1 MKNIIEVNNVSFEYI
16 TDENT
21 LKAIDNLDLQVKE
34 GEFVAI
40 IGHNGSGKS
49 TLSKNLNAILFPTE
63 GNILINKMD
72 TREEDKLWDIRQT
85 AGMVFQNP
93 DNQIVATVVEED
105 VAFGPENLGIE
116 PNEIRKRVEESLKS
130 VGMYELR
137 DRQPHLLS
145 GGQKQRVAI
154 AGIIAMKP
162 KCIIFDEATAMLD
175 PSGRKEVYPGIVE
188 TENTAYFIHP
198 IFTTYQNWAPAWYKK
213 ILRNELD
220 RMLPNPLIQHNGPST
235 TQVTVLD
242 QEQENRRIVHVLHYV
257 PVKKCKNLEIV
268 DDIIPL
274 YNLKITMTEEREVE
288 KIYTIPDKQEV
299 PFVQDGKKLEFTLKE
314 IKGHQMTAVC
324 YKN

>member
-1 MKNIIEVNNVSFEYI
+1 MIRYIESKGTLVEA
-16 TDENT
+16 TDE
-21 LKAIDNLDLQVKE
+21 AQ
-34 GEFVAI
+34 FVQKVI
-40 IGHNGSGKS
+40 
-49 TLSKNLNAILFPTE
+49 PP
-63 GNILINKMD
+63 
-72 TREEDKLWDIRQT
+72 
-85 AGMVFQNP
+85 VFNR
-93 DNQIVATVVEED
+93 T
-105 VAFGPENLGIE
+105 
-116 PNEIRKRVEESLKS
+116 
-130 VGMYELR
+130 YEHFCS
-137 DRQPHLLS
+137 HLHS
-145 GGQKQRVAI
+145 
-154 AGIIAMKP
+154 
-162 KCIIFDEATAMLD
+162 